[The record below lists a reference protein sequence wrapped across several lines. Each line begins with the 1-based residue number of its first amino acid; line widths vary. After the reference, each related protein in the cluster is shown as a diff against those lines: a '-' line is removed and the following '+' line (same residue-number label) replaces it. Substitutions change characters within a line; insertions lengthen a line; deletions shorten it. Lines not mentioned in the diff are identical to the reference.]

1 MKKLTFATIVFF
13 MFSFNI
19 FAYSKYLIPGGESI
33 GINIESDGLIV
44 VGYYKV
50 GDEYIARNNIKIG
63 DRITKI
69 NNINVTS
76 INELTNIINDKINNN
91 EEVNIELIRNKKILN
106 TTLPLKEENNIY
118 KTGLYVKDNVIGIGT
133 LTYIDPVT
141 KIYGSLGHSVML
153 SETNTNV
160 EVRNGNILMSKVT
173 SIDKSRNGNVG
184 SKNANINNDKILGT
198 ITKNT
203 NYGLFGKY
211 TSNLP
216 NKEKYEISD
225 YNSIEKGKA
234 KILTVINDKKVEE
247 FDINILE
254 KYNSKKNTNK
264 AFAFEIVDNK
274 LLEKSGGIVQGMSGS
289 PIIQNGKLIGAVTN
303 VLIDDVTLGFG
314 ISIITMLEESER

>member
-173 SIDKSRNGNVG
+173 SIDKSRNGSVG